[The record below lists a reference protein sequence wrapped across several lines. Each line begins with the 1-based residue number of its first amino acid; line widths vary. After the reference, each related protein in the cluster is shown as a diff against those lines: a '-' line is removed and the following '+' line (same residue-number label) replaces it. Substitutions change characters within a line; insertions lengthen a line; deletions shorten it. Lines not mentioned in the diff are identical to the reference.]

1 MHIYTYTY
9 IHTHTYAN
17 RPVKRTFAQAR
28 KISVKETIIPE
39 PAHEGHFEYI
49 YENTPVKETYVHV
62 KRDL

>member
-39 PAHEGHFEYI
+39 PAHEGHFDYTYANI
-49 YENTPVKETYVHV
+49 LLKETYVHA
-62 KRDL
+62 KRDT